1 MMKQKLFKNVRCGFL
16 HARVYLVIKS
26 LVYFDIAHFFQV

>member
-16 HARVYLVIKS
+16 HARVIKS
-26 LVYFDIAHFFQV
+26 LVYFDIAHFFQD